1 MFINCSKYNETDGD
15 CKEFYGILA
24 VLLQGGLQYTR
35 EFHPMI
41 HLARSPNIRY
51 MNQVNAHEIMK
62 IKSAIMGT
70 CKGIGKSNFPI
81 KIKIGPTTK

>member
-1 MFINCSKYNETDGD
+1 MVFPCFFMFFSRVNSNWGPKTR
-15 CKEFYGILA
+15 
-24 VLLQGGLQYTR
+24 QGGLQYTR

-51 MNQVNAHEIMK
+51 MNQVKAHEIMK
-62 IKSAIMGT
+62 IKSAIIGT

>member
-1 MFINCSKYNETDGD
+1 
-15 CKEFYGILA
+15 
-24 VLLQGGLQYTR
+24 
-35 EFHPMI
+35 MI

-81 KIKIGPTTK
+81 KIKIGPYDKIMYDIDSETIFGYFR

>member
-1 MFINCSKYNETDGD
+1 MGIARSFMVFWPCYYNRR
-15 CKEFYGILA
+15 A
-24 VLLQGGLQYTR
+24 VTRQGGLQYTK

>member
-1 MFINCSKYNETDGD
+1 
-15 CKEFYGILA
+15 
-24 VLLQGGLQYTR
+24 
-35 EFHPMI
+35 
-41 HLARSPNIRY
+41 
-51 MNQVNAHEIMK
+51 MK